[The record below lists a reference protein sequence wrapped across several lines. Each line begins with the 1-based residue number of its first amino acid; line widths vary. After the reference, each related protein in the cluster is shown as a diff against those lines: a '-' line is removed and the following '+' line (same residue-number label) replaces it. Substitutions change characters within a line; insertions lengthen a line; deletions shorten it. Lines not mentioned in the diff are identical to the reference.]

1 MIRYE
6 FQGKIAVITGASK
19 DEVEI
24 VIPTELEGRPV
35 SKIEAQALTEMPNLK
50 KVVIPKTVK
59 VIGPYA
65 FASCPLLSEVVLEEG
80 LETIEDWAFISC
92 NIDNIELPKSI
103 KSIGPNAFLGNMV
116 KGKIDEF
123 LKERDEHKVL
133 GHSNGHCAAFPIEL
147 MEARESINSEII
159 ASRAR
164 YVDEQF
170 DKISTGELTSKDL
183 DIPFYFDGDEFMV
196 AVWHKKEMPN
206 ITFEVAGESKPL
218 MGMYSE
224 ADPDFLVLKINVL
237 ANKNLVSTFSIK
249 TPYLES
255 VMIQNK
261 EVETIVKD
269 GLNYVFV
276 KAQIQE
282 ANYGTGNYDREFAI
296 NQFSELAAKFETQFK
311 NKLITEDQHDE
322 IRDAIDQ
329 AVINVTQ
336 GFLSQIDGCPKW
348 TYLINLKRK
357 MEDDPTVDQIKLSEY
372 VFNHTVEY
380 YNELGSI
387 YSLIDIIWG
396 HLDEHVAKIE
406 ELTGMTIVE
415 AAAKY
420 DIQMINQNLEP
431 ISEEEAASYQANF
444 MTLDTNYNL
453 HGDFLI
459 YIYKEMQKLQ
469 NRFGLFAFQA

>member
-92 NIDNIELPKSI
+92 NIENIELPKSI

-170 DKISTGELTSKDL
+170 DKITTGELTSKDL

-224 ADPDFLVLKINVL
+224 SDPDFLVLKINVL

-329 AVINVTQ
+329 AVISVTQ

-357 MEDDPTVDQIKLSEY
+357 MEDDPSVDQIKLSEY

-406 ELTGMTIVE
+406 ELTGMTITE

-420 DIQMINQNLEP
+420 DVQMINQNLEP

>member
-24 VIPTELEGRPV
+24 EIPTELEGRPV
-35 SKIEAQALTEMPNLK
+35 AKIEAQALTDMPSLK
-50 KVVIPKTVK
+50 KVIIPKSVK

-65 FASCPLLSEVVLEEG
+65 FANCPLLHEVVFEEG

-92 NIDNIELPKSI
+92 NLDSVELPKSI
-103 KSIGPNAFLGNMV
+103 KTIGTNAFLGNMC
-116 KGKIDEF
+116 KGQIDEF
-123 LKERDEHKVL
+123 LKARDEHKIL

-147 MEARESINSEII
+147 MEARESINSEIV

-170 DKISTGELTSKDL
+170 DKITVGELTAKEL
-183 DIPFYFDGDEFMV
+183 DIPIYFDGDEFMV

-218 MGMYSE
+218 IGMYSE
-224 ADPDFLVLKINVL
+224 NDPDFLVLKINVL

-249 TPYLES
+249 TPYLEG
-255 VMIQNK
+255 VMIENK
-261 EVETIVKD
+261 GVEVLQKD
-269 GLNYVFV
+269 GLNYCFV
-276 KAQIQE
+276 KAQILE
-282 ANYGTGNYDREFAI
+282 ANYGNGNYDREFAI

-322 IRDAIDQ
+322 IRDAIDS

-336 GFLSQIDGCPKW
+336 GFLAQIDGCPKW
-348 TYLINLKRK
+348 TFLVNLKRK
-357 MEDDPTVDQIKLSEY
+357 MEDDPTIDQIKLSQYIFE
-372 VFNHTVEY
+372 NTVKY
-380 YNELGSI
+380 YNELGSV
-387 YSLIDIIWG
+387 YSLIDIIWE
-396 HLDEHVAKIE
+396 HLDEHVAKAE
-406 ELTGMTIVE
+406 ELAGVPLAE
-415 AAAKY
+415 LAKRY
-420 DIQMINQNLEP
+420 DLEMVNANLEP
-431 ISEEEAASYQANF
+431 ITEEEAAAYKPNF
-444 MTLDTNYNL
+444 MTLESNYNL

-459 YIYKEMQKLQ
+459 YIYKEMQKLS

>member
-92 NIDNIELPKSI
+92 NIENIELPKSI

-170 DKISTGELTSKDL
+170 DKITTGELTSKDL

-196 AVWHKKEMPN
+196 AIWHKKEMPN

-224 ADPDFLVLKINVL
+224 SDPDFLVLKINVL

-329 AVINVTQ
+329 AVSNVTQ

-357 MEDDPTVDQIKLSEY
+357 MEDDQTVDQIKLSEY

-406 ELTGMTIVE
+406 ELTGMTITE

-420 DIQMINQNLEP
+420 DVQMINQNLEP

>member
-24 VIPTELEGRPV
+24 EIPAELEGRPV
-35 SKIEAQALTEMPNLK
+35 AKIEAQALSEMPSLRR
-50 KVVIPKTVK
+50 VFIPKSVK
-59 VIGPYA
+59 VIEPYA
-65 FASCPLLSEVVLEEG
+65 FASCPQLSEVVLEEG

-92 NIDNIELPKSI
+92 NIESIELPKTI
-103 KSIGPNAFLGNMV
+103 KSIGTNAFLGNMC
-116 KGKIDEF
+116 KGMVEEF
-123 LKERDEHKVL
+123 LKERDEHKIL
-133 GHSNGHCAAFPIEL
+133 GHSNGHCAAFPIDL

-159 ASRAR
+159 TSRSR

-170 DKISTGELTSKDL
+170 DKITSGELTTKDL
-183 DIPFYFDGDEFMV
+183 DIPFYFDGDEFML

-218 MGMYSE
+218 IGMYSE
-224 ADPDFLVLKINVL
+224 NDPDFLILKINVL

-249 TPYLES
+249 TPYLEG

-269 GLNYVFV
+269 GLNYCFV

-296 NQFSELAAKFETQFK
+296 DQYSELAAKFETQFK
-311 NKLITEDQHDE
+311 NKLITEDQRDE
-322 IRDAIDQ
+322 IRDAIDA
-329 AVINVTQ
+329 AVINTTQ
-336 GFLSQIDGCPKW
+336 GFLAQIDGCPKW
-348 TYLINLKRK
+348 TYLVNIKRK
-357 MEDDPTVDQIKLSEY
+357 MEDDPTVDQIKLSQYIFE
-372 VFNHTVEY
+372 HTVKY

-387 YSLIDIIWG
+387 YSLMDIIWN
-396 HLDEHVAKIE
+396 HLDEHVAVIE
-406 ELTGMTIVE
+406 ELCGMSIVE
-415 AAAKY
+415 VAAKY
-420 DIQMINQNLEP
+420 DIQLINANLEP
-431 ISEEEAASYQANF
+431 ITEEEAAAYQENF

>member
-24 VIPTELEGRPV
+24 EIPTELEGRPV
-35 SKIEAQALTEMPNLK
+35 AKIEAQALTDMPSLK
-50 KVVIPKTVK
+50 KVIIPKSVK

-65 FASCPLLSEVVLEEG
+65 FANCPLLHEVVFEEG

-92 NIDNIELPKSI
+92 NLDSVELPKSI
-103 KSIGPNAFLGNMV
+103 KTIGTNAFLGNMC
-116 KGKIDEF
+116 KGQIDEF
-123 LKERDEHKVL
+123 LKARDEHKIL

-147 MEARESINSEII
+147 MEARESINSEIV

-170 DKISTGELTSKDL
+170 DKITVGELTTKEL
-183 DIPFYFDGDEFMV
+183 DIPIYFDGDEFMV

-218 MGMYSE
+218 IGMYSE
-224 ADPDFLVLKINVL
+224 NDPDFLVLKINVL

-249 TPYLES
+249 TPYLEG
-255 VMIQNK
+255 VMIENK
-261 EVETIVKD
+261 GVEVLQKD
-269 GLNYVFV
+269 GLNYCFV
-276 KAQIQE
+276 KAQILE
-282 ANYGTGNYDREFAI
+282 ANYGNGNYDREFAI

-322 IRDAIDQ
+322 IRDAIDS

-336 GFLSQIDGCPKW
+336 GFLAQIDGCPKW
-348 TYLINLKRK
+348 TFLVNLKRK
-357 MEDDPTVDQIKLSEY
+357 MEDDPTIDQIKLSQYIFE
-372 VFNHTVEY
+372 NTVKY
-380 YNELGSI
+380 YNELGSV
-387 YSLIDIIWG
+387 YSLIDIIWE
-396 HLDEHVAKIE
+396 HLDEHVAKAE
-406 ELTGMTIVE
+406 ELAGVPLAE
-415 AAAKY
+415 LAKRY
-420 DIQMINQNLEP
+420 DLEMVNANLEP
-431 ISEEEAASYQANF
+431 ITEEEAAAYKPNF
-444 MTLDTNYNL
+444 MTLESNYNL

-459 YIYKEMQKLQ
+459 YIYKEMQKLS

>member
-24 VIPTELEGRPV
+24 EIPSELEGRPV

-50 KVVIPKTVK
+50 RVVIPKTVK

-65 FASCPLLSEVVLEEG
+65 FASCPLLSEVILEEG

-92 NIDNIELPKSI
+92 NIENIDLPKSI

-147 MEARESINSEII
+147 LEARESINSDIS

-224 ADPDFLVLKINVL
+224 TDPDFLVLKINVL

-249 TPYLES
+249 VPYLES
-255 VMIQNK
+255 VMIENK
-261 EVETIVKD
+261 GVETIVKD

-336 GFLSQIDGCPKW
+336 GFLAQIDGCPKW
-348 TYLINLKRK
+348 TYLVNIKRK
-357 MEDDPTVDQIKLSEY
+357 MEDDPAVDQIKMSQYLFE
-372 VFNHTVEY
+372 HTVNY

-387 YSLIDIIWG
+387 YSLIDIIWE

-406 ELTGMTIVE
+406 ELTGMTINEV
-415 AAAKY
+415 AAKY
-420 DIQMINQNLEP
+420 DVQLINQNLEP
-431 ISEEEAASYQANF
+431 ITEEEAQSYKANF
-444 MTLDTNYNL
+444 MTLETNYNL